1 VPDETRVFLG
11 DEDITDMVIPPVVAP
26 AIPVQAPVNKADAA
40 WERLLK
46 LRDEARALGIDV
58 DDSWPAQRL
67 VEEIA
72 AKS

>member
-1 VPDETRVFLG
+1 MPEG
-11 DEDITDMVIPPVVAP
+11 SE
-26 AIPVQAPVNKADAA
+26 AIPVEPPENKSDAA

-46 LRDEARALGIDV
+46 LRVEARALGIDV
-58 DDSWPAQRL
+58 DDSWPIQRL